1 MMEMH
6 TAPTRDKRRL
16 GPYSRPAALVTM
28 DMRTKEARLLR
39 DTRAELTAHVG
50 GTNAA
55 SATQRALIEQCAQLR
70 LRLATMD
77 RAFAEAGGKMTA
89 HDSRTYLAWANSYSR
104 LLRQL
109 GLRGAPAP
117 VPSLAEYLA
126 SKAAAAPASA
136 APAALAGSPAPAQPA
151 AIEAAQAP
159 ATAGA
164 EADRWPA

>member
-1 MMEMH
+1 MTAMD

-39 DTRAELTAHVG
+39 DTRAELSAHLG
-50 GTNAA
+50 GSP

-77 RAFAEAGGKMTA
+77 RAFAEAGGAMTA
-89 HDSRTYLAWANSYSR
+89 HDSRTYLAWANSYAR

-109 GLRGAPAP
+109 GLRDAPAP
-117 VPSLAEYLA
+117 VPTIAELLAADRAERE
-126 SKAAAAPASA
+126 AAASNA
-136 APAALAGSPAPAQPA
+136 AAGP
-151 AIEAAQAP
+151 
-159 ATAGA
+159 
-164 EADRWPA
+164 